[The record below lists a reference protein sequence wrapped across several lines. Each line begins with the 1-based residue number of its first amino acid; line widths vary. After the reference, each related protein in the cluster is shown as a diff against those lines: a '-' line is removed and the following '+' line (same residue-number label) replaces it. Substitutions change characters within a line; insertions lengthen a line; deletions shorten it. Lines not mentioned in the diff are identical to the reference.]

1 MADAGPLDPDRQLE
15 ELCRVLNDFGVR
27 YVVFGSQVARLN
39 GVPIETVD
47 VDVVP
52 ERDRENLDRLAAAL
66 NTLQPRWRVDE
77 VPGGM
82 KIDGAL
88 EARHFLGDSVAV
100 GVLTAAGPVDV
111 VLEPMGYED
120 GYPALAP
127 HATTVRLG
135 RVEIRVGSL
144 VDLVRSK
151 ELLGR
156 EKDLQHLAVLYERR
170 PELSLPQIG
179 PEPDAGLDPGL

>member
-1 MADAGPLDPDRQLE
+1 MADPSPIDPDRQLE

-39 GVPIETVD
+39 GVPLETLD

-52 ERDRENLDRLAAAL
+52 QRDHDNIERLAAAL
-66 NTLQPRWRVDE
+66 NSLQPRWRIDD

-82 KIDGAL
+82 KIDGPL
-88 EARHFLGDSVAV
+88 EARHFLGDSIAV
-100 GVLTAAGPVDV
+100 GVLTAVGPVDV
-111 VLEPMGYED
+111 VLEPRGYED
-120 GYPALAP
+120 GYGALAP
-127 HATTVRLG
+127 DATTVQRG
-135 RVEIRVGSL
+135 DVVIQVGAL

-156 EKDLQHLAVLYERR
+156 EKDLHHLAVLYEQR
-170 PELSLPQIG
+170 PELALPEIG
-179 PEPDAGLDPGL
+179 QEPDRGPDLDL